1 MYLISFLSNFNQN
14 NYIIVLTTLLV
25 VIVFLSLLIL
35 FKNKKIKSI
44 TKELSELDKKDNIFQ
59 TLFEKMPVGIS
70 IIKNYNEVLYA
81 NDKQIEITGKKREDF
96 TGKTWMKLTHPDDL
110 KKDMDLFEKFK
121 SGELSGYSM
130 EKRYMNADEDYKWV
144 KLTIHPL
151 DMTGKDKIY
160 IALLED
166 IDEEKKAKKDLIES
180 ERNKSILLSNL
191 PGIAYRCSFDREWT
205 MEYISEGCYNLT
217 GYKEKEIINNKKISY
232 KDLISEEYRERV
244 WKKWVY
250 AVDNKEKFVYEYP
263 IITADNEEKW
273 LFEQGQA
280 IYNNKGEVEAL
291 EGLIIDITERKKKE
305 QEIEYLNNHDYLTGL
320 YNRRYLEKVKGE
332 YNKKEYHPISIIVCD
347 INGLKLIND
356 AFGEKKGDE
365 FITTAAES
373 LKKHKTD
380 VGVLARTGGDD
391 FTFIIPNTDK
401 EENGK
406 IVEKIRKEFTDKN
419 INISRKKYSI
429 NISIGYC
436 TKVNEKSSIE
446 DAVTE
451 AEDFMRKR
459 KILEG
464 KSSQNAILSSIKA
477 TMYEKSQETEEH
489 AERLVYYARKIGK
502 KMDLS
507 QDTIDDL
514 VLSANLHDLGKVGID
529 NQILIKEEKL
539 SDEEWEE
546 IKKHP
551 EIGYRIAIS
560 SPDIAHIAE
569 YILCHHEKWDGTGYP
584 QGLKK
589 EEIPLISRILSIV
602 DAYDAMTSVRPYNIV
617 KSKGEALQE
626 IKLFSGKQFD
636 PKLADI
642 FTEILEREIE
652 DED

>member
-1 MYLISFLSNFNQN
+1 MNFINFLANFKEN
-14 NYIIVLTTLLV
+14 NYIILLLIFAINTIF
-25 VIVFLSLLIL
+25 IVFLLIL
-35 FKNKKIKSI
+35 IFNKNRRNIGIS
-44 TKELSELDKKDNIFQ
+44 KEVSELNERNDIFKKLFQ
-59 TLFEKMPVGIS
+59 KMPVGIAV
-70 IIKNYNEVLYA
+70 IKNFSEVLYV
-81 NDKQIEITGKKREDF
+81 NEKHIEVTGKKIEDF
-96 TGKTWMKLTHPDDL
+96 TGKTWLELTHPNDLEKDL
-110 KKDMDLFEKFK
+110 KLFNKFK
-121 SGELSGYSM
+121 NGENDGYTL
-130 EKRYMNADEDYKWV
+130 EKRYMNFDGSYIWV
-144 KLTIHPL
+144 KLTIHPI
-151 DMTGKDKIY
+151 DMKGEDKIY
-160 IALLED
+160 ISILED
-166 IDEEKKAKKDLIES
+166 I
-180 ERNKSILLSNL
+180 N
-191 PGIAYRCSFDREWT
+191 
-205 MEYISEGCYNLT
+205 
-217 GYKEKEIINNKKISY
+217 
-232 KDLISEEYRERV
+232 
-244 WKKWVY
+244 
-250 AVDNKEKFVYEYP
+250 
-263 IITADNEEKW
+263 
-273 LFEQGQA
+273 
-280 IYNNKGEVEAL
+280 
-291 EGLIIDITERKKKE
+291 ERKKKE

-446 DAVTE
+446 DAVIE

>member
-1 MYLISFLSNFNQN
+1 MYLISFLSNFNQDT
-14 NYIIVLTTLLV
+14 YIIVLTTLLV

-560 SPDIAHIAE
+560 SADIAHIAE

>member
-1 MYLISFLSNFNQN
+1 MYLISFLSNFNQDT
-14 NYIIVLTTLLV
+14 YIIVLTTLLV

-332 YNKKEYHPISIIVCD
+332 YNKKEYNPISIIVCD

-365 FITTAAES
+365 FIITAAES
-373 LKKHKTD
+373 LKKHKPD
-380 VGVLARTGGDD
+380 LGVLTRTGGDD